1 MTSTEKVKDFL
12 DQLKFSKDLEKSS
25 QVDGEQNLPGDTL
38 YKTPTEY
45 EIEKLCGQ
53 YKSIENE
60 ARKIIRDNQKVIF
73 EKQDNL
79 KLYPSKLPNLKYIEM
94 SVKTK
99 IDSWNIQNKA
109 RYQEALLERK
119 KYAREAPDMPPLI
132 KRKEKP
138 QDWKNFL
145 AMALSICGVE
155 ALLNIIVLKK
165 GMEPIDAF
173 ILSLFFSVL
182 VIAPTWILASSFKK
196 ATTRHLKNLYI
207 SITLIWAYYIN
218 LLIALVRTDINNQ
231 LSNQLSPVIKTQ
243 IQLSEIIFP
252 WIKAINPSSF
262 FEIKGV
268 DPYLLICFGLGSAG
282 FIWWKIQKQVQSL
295 DEVLQ
300 DNSDSYSEKFRLL
313 EKEIKDEF
321 NKILMDEE
329 PNFKQCG
336 TEIEDLMEDIR
347 ASEQLIN
354 IEEDN
359 LAYLIQSTRSNF
371 KLMISDSRQINM
383 IHRRTKPPEHWSSSD
398 DIDTSWIKLDDVP
411 HITIGK
417 PELHETVKKL
427 NEEIKKL
434 EIEWSGMKNT
444 HSKELANTLNQWA
457 EEANQKIMEI

>member
-1 MTSTEKVKDFL
+1 MTSTENVREFL
-12 DQLKFSKDLEKSS
+12 DQLKLSQELCNCSKA
-25 QVDGEQNLPGDTL
+25 DGEQDLPGDTL
-38 YKTPTEY
+38 YKAPTEY
-45 EIEKLCGQ
+45 EIEKLCGR

-60 ARKIIRDNQKVIF
+60 ARKIIRDHQKVIV

-79 KLYPSKLPNLKYIEM
+79 KLYPLKLPNLKYIEM

-99 IDSWNIQNKA
+99 IDSWNIQNKT

-119 KYAREAPDMPPLI
+119 KYAREVPDMPPLN
-132 KRKEKP
+132 KTKEKP

-145 AMALSICGVE
+145 AMAFSICGVE

-165 GMEPIDAF
+165 GMEPIDALL
-173 ILSLFFSVL
+173 LSLLFSFL
-182 VIAPTWILASSFKK
+182 VIAPTWFLAWRFKK
-196 ATTRHLKNLYI
+196 ATTPYLKNLYI

-218 LLIALVRTDINNQ
+218 LVVALVRTDINNQ
-231 LSNQLSPVIKTQ
+231 LSNQLKTQ
-243 IQLSEIIFP
+243 IQLPEIIFP

-268 DPYLLICFGLGSAG
+268 DPYLLICFGLVSAG

-295 DEVLQ
+295 DEELQ
-300 DNSDSYSEKFRLL
+300 DNADSYSEKFRLL

-321 NKILMDEE
+321 NKILMNEE

-359 LAYLIQSTRSNF
+359 LAYLIQGTRSNF
-371 KLMISDSRQINM
+371 KLMIAESRQINM
-383 IHRRTKPPEHWSSSD
+383 THRRTKAPEHWTSSD

-411 HITIGK
+411 QITISK
-417 PELHETVKKL
+417 LELHETVKKL
-427 NEEIKKL
+427 NETIKEL
-434 EIEWSGMKNT
+434 EIEWSGMKNIQ
-444 HSKELANTLNQWA
+444 SRELVDTLNEWA
-457 EEANQKIMEI
+457 EEANHKIMGI